1 MDVDGWL
8 RNLGLGKY
16 EAAIRDNGVIQL
28 GRGAL
33 TVTGKGS
40 SLTIGAAGKLLGF
53 GVVDATTLTNSGLIE
68 TWAGR

>member
-8 RNLGLGKY
+8 RNLCLGKY
-16 EAAIRDNGVIQL
+16 EARFATTASSSSEG
-28 GRGAL
+28 GAL

-53 GVVDATTLTNSGLIE
+53 GVVDGPR
-68 TWAGR
+68 AGR

>member
-1 MDVDGWL
+1 MWGAAMDVNGWL

-16 EAAIRDNGVIQL
+16 EAAFRDNGLIQF

-40 SLTIGAAGKLLGF
+40 SLTIEAASKLLGF
-53 GVVDATTLTNSGLIE
+53 GVVDATTLT
-68 TWAGR
+68 TPA